1 MGGNSRQEA
10 SMDGRGAELEVQ
22 ISKTLV
28 AASRK
33 GGERGREAP
42 DEAGR
47 TAPFMLWGVVW
58 PLKSRYSGVCGT
70 GASICCVLS
79 GGLSF
84 FYLHSSKYM
93 ALNHGS
99 VIAGHRAGTARDACR
114 SVAKSCPTL
123 RPHGRQHMRFLCP
136 PLSPEV
142 CSNSCPSSW

>member
-1 MGGNSRQEA
+1 
-10 SMDGRGAELEVQ
+10 MDGRDAELEVQ

-70 GASICCVLS
+70 GASVCCVLS

-84 FYLHSSKYM
+84 FYFKYM

-99 VIAGHRAGTARDACR
+99 IITGHRLAKGHTANKCEPR
-114 SVAKSCPTL
+114 L
-123 RPHGRQHMRFLCP
+123 
-136 PLSPEV
+136 
-142 CSNSCPSSW
+142 